1 MSTPQ
6 SLAPVFCRKIPSRI
20 NEVESLC
27 IGLREFLI
35 KNNLGHLSFPVEL
48 LCRECLMNA
57 LTHGNRNNAEK
68 SIDFRIYVGRLW
80 IRLQVG
86 DEGPGF
92 NWRKMRQREL
102 DTDATCGRGLKL
114 YAIYAARVRFNR
126 RGNQITLWMS
136 KKSQT
141 GKGN

>member
-1 MSTPQ
+1 
-6 SLAPVFCRKIPSRI
+6 
-20 NEVESLC
+20 
-27 IGLREFLI
+27 
-35 KNNLGHLSFPVEL
+35 
-48 LCRECLMNA
+48 MNA

-68 SIDFRIYVGRLW
+68 SIDLRIYVGRLW

-102 DTDATCGRGLKL
+102 DTDATSGRGLKL
-114 YAIYAARVRFNR
+114 YAIYAVRVRFNR